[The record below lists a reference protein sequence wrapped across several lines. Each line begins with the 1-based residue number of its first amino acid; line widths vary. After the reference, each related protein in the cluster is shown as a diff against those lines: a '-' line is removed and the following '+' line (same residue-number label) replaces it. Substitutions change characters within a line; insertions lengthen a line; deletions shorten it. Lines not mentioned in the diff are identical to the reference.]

1 MLDSTVHQAAGLMT
15 MTPRSGARLMSMVSH
30 GDERIELPLLWQL
43 CMALSEFG
51 YAVTVLDATACET
64 DTNPGLEQMLH
75 DSGARAAPDEP
86 FWTVI
91 PSALGLQA
99 LCTSALGQSVS
110 LAKLGQV
117 MQRDGIVILYCNAE
131 WLAAL
136 VGNSHAAPLLAVSSM
151 KTSLMTSYLALKRL
165 LKNGGLE
172 PTVVN
177 LAQDERAVAASLG
190 ECARNFLG
198 YDVKPIRIATPS
210 FDNRPKADMQSLALR
225 MLENALFL
233 PNPDGWKAAHPLHA
247 QRHPAWGSQGF
258 GGH

>member
-1 MLDSTVHQAAGLMT
+1 

-64 DTNPGLEQMLH
+64 DTNPGLEHMLNACSAH
-75 DSGARAAPDEP
+75 ATPDEP

-99 LCTSALGQSVS
+99 LCASSQGQSGR
-110 LAKLGQV
+110 LEQLRQV
-117 MQRDGIVILYCNAE
+117 MPRDGVVILYCNAE

-136 VGNSHAAPLLAVSSM
+136 LGNSRAVPLLAVSSM

-177 LAQDERAVAASLG
+177 LEQDERAVAASLG

-210 FDNRPKADMQSLALR
+210 FDHRPTAEMQSLALR
-225 MLENALFL
+225 MLESALPL
-233 PNPDGWKAAHPLHA
+233 RSQDGWSPLPVSAAQLHPV
-247 QRHPAWGSQGF
+247 WGSQGV